1 MLRLP
6 AFGYAAPDSV
16 DETLALLAHTPGA
29 RLMAGGTDLLPNLK
43 FGVEEAGVV
52 VSLRRVPGLDTV
64 VAHPDGTVELGARL
78 TLEAL
83 AADPLVNDRFPALA
97 RAAGL
102 AGGPNQRRT
111 GTLGGNVCL
120 NTRCVYIN
128 QSHFW
133 REALGYC
140 LKKDGTACHV
150 VRGGNRC
157 VAAAS
162 NDTAP
167 ALTVLDASLLLASEA
182 RGERTV
188 PIRDFFVRD
197 GIDNKVLEPDE
208 LLLKV
213 VVPPPPVGLH
223 TAYEKMRPRH
233 SIDFARLSVAV
244 GFELVDGVVRHPQVV
259 LSALGPRP
267 VEVKKLGAIADGQP
281 PSDELWRAIGQEC
294 FRQAHPL
301 TSVDGDPTYR
311 REMVPVYVRR
321 AFRRAMEA
329 GESKF

>member
-6 AFGYAAPDSV
+6 QFGHEAPESV
-16 DETLALLAHTPGA
+16 GETLALLGRTPGA
-29 RLMAGGTDLLPNLK
+29 RVMAGGTDLLPNLK

-52 VSLRRVPGLDTV
+52 VSLRRVPGLDRV
-64 VAHPDGTVELGARL
+64 VVRADGTVELGALL
-78 TLEAL
+78 TLEAV
-83 AADPLVNDRFPALA
+83 AADPIVNGRYPALA
-97 RAAGL
+97 RAAGV

-167 ALTVLDASLLLASEA
+167 ALTVLDASLVVASEA

-188 PIRDFFVRD
+188 PIREFFVRD

-213 VVPPPPVGLH
+213 LVPPPPAGLH
-223 TAYEKMRPRH
+223 SAYEKMRPRN
-233 SIDFARLSVAV
+233 SIDFPRLSVAV
-244 GFELVDGVVRHPQVV
+244 AFEVTEDVVRRPRVV

-267 VEVKKLGAIADGQP
+267 VDVKKLDAIADGRT
-281 PSDELWRAIGQEC
+281 PSDELWRDIGREC

-301 TSVDGDPTYR
+301 TSIDGDPTYR
-311 REMVPVYVRR
+311 REMVPVYVVR
-321 AFRRAMEA
+321 AFRRAMVS
-329 GESKF
+329 GPPSI